1 MGIYLGREHMA
12 EQFDVVLAL
21 EYSAAV
27 LVPGYTDYEQMTGQ
41 VEFALDAVLG
51 ILDQTKALLADGS
64 GPAKEIGMD
73 YQAVCS
79 WSSEQGPGKT
89 VGELEALQESNP
101 EQWTYD
107 QAYLEQHD

>member
-1 MGIYLGREHMA
+1 MA
-12 EQFDVVLAL
+12 GQFDVVLAL

-41 VEFALDAVLG
+41 VEFELDAVLG

-64 GPAKEIGMD
+64 GSAKAIRMD

-79 WSSEQGPGKT
+79 WNSEQGPGRT
-89 VGELEALQESNP
+89 VGELEALQESDP
-101 EQWTYD
+101 EQCTYD
-107 QAYLEQHD
+107 QTCLQPHN